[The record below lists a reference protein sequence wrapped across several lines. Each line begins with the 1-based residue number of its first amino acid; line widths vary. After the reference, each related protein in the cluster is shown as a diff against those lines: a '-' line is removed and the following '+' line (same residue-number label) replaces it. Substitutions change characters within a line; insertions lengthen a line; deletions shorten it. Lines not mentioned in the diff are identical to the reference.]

1 MASLYKKRDIWYISL
16 SIKHNRITRSLRT
29 KDYKIAKQLKPYAE
43 SAIIAEL
50 SGLTISN
57 ENLDFAELAERFLKA
72 NHDWADA
79 TFQLNRHILTTHL
92 DGRVLPTNPTSRAIH
107 IRHINQCWNWSLKH
121 RYN

>member
-29 KDYKIAKQLKPYAE
+29 KDYKIAKQLKPYTE

-57 ENLDFAELAERFLKA
+57 ENLDFAELVERFLKA

-92 DGRVLPTNPTSRAIH
+92 DGRALPTNPTSRAIH
-107 IRHINQCWNWSLKH
+107 IRHINQCWNLSLIH
-121 RYN
+121 I